1 MYFNWEW
8 VIVVDPTA
16 YKIPQLR
23 TPSTQP
29 GADYLEEPHF
39 PAAVVRLATQ
49 DGIPMDNSWYLT
61 IWNWESFW
69 AIPKGYERF
78 WTTNY
83 KWVVGTLR

>member
-61 IWNWESFW
+61 I
-69 AIPKGYERF
+69 
-78 WTTNY
+78 
-83 KWVVGTLR
+83 

>member
-49 DGIPMDNSWYLT
+49 EWDSNGQFLVFDHLKLG
-61 IWNWESFW
+61 F
-69 AIPKGYERF
+69 
-78 WTTNY
+78 
-83 KWVVGTLR
+83 